1 MDDLNQVT
9 RLNELADDINALD
22 RLAEVRRKNKLK
34 FAAFAKEHYGLSL
47 DVGGIF
53 DVQAKQLHQDQAA
66 NAEIFSSVGDDN
78 CYRFG
83 MDAAEVRASWADQD
97 YDPWAVAA
105 AAPAV
110 QCAVNALLDD
120 LVSRREP
127 GIFGPLGH
135 SFFEGGDRYRV
146 LADFA
151 SYQDAQAR
159 IDSDFQTHT
168 DWTRKSMFSIAR
180 TCKFS
185 SYCPSQS
192 MPTRSGISNCP

>member
-1 MDDLNQVT
+1 
-9 RLNELADDINALD
+9 
-22 RLAEVRRKNKLK
+22 
-34 FAAFAKEHYGLSL
+34 
-47 DVGGIF
+47 
-53 DVQAKQLHQDQAA
+53 
-66 NAEIFSSVGDDN
+66 
-78 CYRFG
+78 
-83 MDAAEVRASWADQD
+83 
-97 YDPWAVAA
+97 
-105 AAPAV
+105 
-110 QCAVNALLDD
+110 LDD